1 MFKQVLDIHNH
12 FFLKWKIQK
21 IKNRIL
27 KHLELLKI
35 YVTLPIL
42 VLRNISAK
50 NPWFES
56 IKIEIESKID
66 EDENEDVFELTNYER
81 ITARAFTLT

>member
-1 MFKQVLDIHNH
+1 MKNSENQKSYFKT
-12 FFLKWKIQK
+12 FRT
-21 IKNRIL
+21 IKNL
-27 KHLELLKI
+27 F
-35 YVTLPIL
+35 YVTNT
-42 VLRNISAK
+42 VLRNSSIK
-50 NPWFES
+50 NPLFES

>member
-1 MFKQVLDIHNH
+1 MKNSENQKSYFKT
-12 FFLKWKIQK
+12 FRT
-21 IKNRIL
+21 IK
-27 KHLELLKI
+27 K
-35 YVTLPIL
+35 YVTLQPIL
-42 VLRNISAK
+42 VLRDSSAK

-66 EDENEDVFELTNYER
+66 EDENEDVFELTNYEH